1 MVDLFKALYKH
12 AGSFEGT
19 GINHEGQ
26 GFRGIL
32 SIIPQF
38 EGKGL
43 TIDFCATGVDG
54 TVYHKEHSI
63 LGITPFETLSLWVL
77 SNNHPG
83 VVEHKF
89 FDDGTSPG
97 AKATLSFRCG
107 DFDNTDSF
115 REVISIDLWPT
126 GDVSYRYSW
135 GMPGGHF
142 KERSAVKMFA
152 GRNRSISEAKLKS
165 AAHGLIPEGEGWY
178 VLNAKDAAWQN
189 NEKFGD
195 FCTFEGDRRFE
206 QYGINIHVIHPGQP
220 NCHYHGEDDQEN
232 FLVIKGQC
240 KLLIEGQERLL
251 REWDFVHC
259 PKWTRH
265 VFIGTG
271 NEPCSI
277 VMVGGRTGHGVI
289 YPAIDLAKTYGAC
302 PERETDSPKES
313 YASSPKGVDCK
324 SKWPN

>member
-1 MVDLFKALYKH
+1 MREVFKSLFGH
-12 AGSFEGT
+12 AGSYEGY

-26 GFRGIL
+26 KFRGTL
-32 SIIPQF
+32 NMIPQF

-43 TIDFCATGVDG
+43 SIDFCATGDDG

-77 SNNHPG
+77 SSNHPG
-83 VVEHKF
+83 VVEHQCFEDKPAP
-89 FDDGTSPG
+89 GTQ
-97 AKATLSFRCG
+97 ATLSFRCG
-107 DFDNTDSF
+107 DFGSTSSF
-115 REVISIDLWPT
+115 REVISLDLWPN

-135 GMPGGHF
+135 GMPGGKF
-142 KERSAVKMFA
+142 KERSTVKMIA
-152 GRNRSISEAKLKS
+152 GTNRPIPEAKLKQTD
-165 AAHGLIPEGEGWY
+165 HGFVPEGDGWY
-178 VLNAKDAAWQN
+178 IINAKDASWRK

-195 FCTFEGDRRFE
+195 ACTFEGNRRFE

-251 REWDFVHC
+251 KEWDFVHC

-265 VFIGTG
+265 VFVGTG
-271 NEPCSI
+271 TESCAI

-289 YPAIDLAKTYGAC
+289 YPTIELAKKYNAC

-313 YASSPKGVDCK
+313 YAQSPKSQDAKCD
-324 SKWPN
+324 W